1 MKHGTYNMGRSM
13 RSGRKVGV
21 QEINSFGDWDCNAL
35 LLSHAN
41 QARVV
46 PRVGSML
53 PVHIRYSLT
62 AHVTSKQSVA
72 MTWSGSW
79 PKFQRPILGIYL
91 WIHSL

>member
-1 MKHGTYNMGRSM
+1 MS
-13 RSGRKVGV
+13 VG
-21 QEINSFGDWDCNAL
+21 EKWESKRGNSFRDLYL

-46 PRVGSML
+46 PRVDSML
-53 PVHIRYSLT
+53 PVHIRHSLT

-79 PKFQRPILGIYL
+79 PKFQRPILGIY
-91 WIHSL
+91 